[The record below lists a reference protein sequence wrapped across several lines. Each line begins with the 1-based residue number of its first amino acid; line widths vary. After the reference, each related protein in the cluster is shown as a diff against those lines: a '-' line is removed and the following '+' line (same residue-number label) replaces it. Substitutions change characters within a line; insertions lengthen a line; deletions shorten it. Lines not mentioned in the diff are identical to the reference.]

1 MPRGSSYL
9 PRGFIFTIMI
19 KATSNGGLH
28 LTDPENDRKDLRN
41 LLNILKIELCLIEVR
56 ECKKLVRTAIAISTA
71 AVLLLLIL
79 ILR

>member
-1 MPRGSSYL
+1 
-9 PRGFIFTIMI
+9 MI
-19 KATSNGGLH
+19 KATPKGGLH

-56 ECKKLVRTAIAISTA
+56 ECKQLVRIAIAISTA